1 MKRSTR
7 TRLLVL
13 SIAVLFLTGCIGGL
27 SSRGGTAKV
36 GVYITDTG
44 IASSLSTQATAL
56 TAEVTEVWVTIIEVE
71 AKIDG
76 KRVKLFDVPEEQ
88 QHVNLMDLQF
98 KQELLGGGNLPAG
111 AYKEIRFKVKPNED
125 EVLHN
130 YVVVSGEQVALKVPS
145 NELKPDINITIEKDT
160 IVDLVFD
167 VNEKYFSEPNGSY
180 NANPKK
186 VLRFVESFHEEYG
199 GISGEVKLW
208 PGVSDWLSIE
218 INLFREGQSTPI
230 WHTVLMDDVIQFEI
244 GSLQPGVYR
253 LEAEIN
259 FLDIASA
266 RLESDPI
273 VLGAG
278 QIRSVSLQK

>member
-1 MKRSTR
+1 MP
-7 TRLLVL
+7 
-13 SIAVLFLTGCIGGL
+13 
-27 SSRGGTAKV
+27 
-36 GVYITDTG
+36 
-44 IASSLSTQATAL
+44 
-56 TAEVTEVWVTIIEVE
+56 TIIEVE

-180 NANPKK
+180 NANPK
-186 VLRFVESFHEEYG
+186 
-199 GISGEVKLW
+199 
-208 PGVSDWLSIE
+208 
-218 INLFREGQSTPI
+218 
-230 WHTVLMDDVIQFEI
+230 I
-244 GSLQPGVYR
+244 GSLQPGVHR